1 MTFAVLTGRA
11 NRELLIGCERKLK
24 FRQNMTNNAISG
36 MAKVSVPVHKGSS
49 FVGKTTRWCNCRREP
64 MI

>member
-1 MTFAVLTGRA
+1 MTFAALTGRA

-36 MAKVSVPVHKGSS
+36 MAKVSVPATKVARLLEKTLGRAA
-49 FVGKTTRWCNCRREP
+49 VGENQ
-64 MI
+64 